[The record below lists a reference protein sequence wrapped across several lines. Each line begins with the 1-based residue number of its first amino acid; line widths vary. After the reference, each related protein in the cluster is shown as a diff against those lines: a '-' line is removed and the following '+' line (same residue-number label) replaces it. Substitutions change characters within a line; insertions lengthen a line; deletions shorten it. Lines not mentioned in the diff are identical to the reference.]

1 MDEEILQDPE
11 EYKND
16 EIIQQGKQASI
27 TDPKLW
33 LVKCKMGKEKECV
46 NNLYHKFFTL
56 ANTKNALK

>member
-1 MDEEILQDPE
+1 MDDDNLQNPD

-33 LVKCKMGKEKECV
+33 LVKCKLGKEKECV
-46 NNLYHKFFTL
+46 NNLYHKFFSF
-56 ANTKNALK
+56 ANTKQPLK

>member
-1 MDEEILQDPE
+1 MDEEILHDPE

-16 EIIQQGKQASI
+16 EIVQQGKQASI

-46 NNLYHKFFTL
+46 NSSEDL
-56 ANTKNALK
+56 